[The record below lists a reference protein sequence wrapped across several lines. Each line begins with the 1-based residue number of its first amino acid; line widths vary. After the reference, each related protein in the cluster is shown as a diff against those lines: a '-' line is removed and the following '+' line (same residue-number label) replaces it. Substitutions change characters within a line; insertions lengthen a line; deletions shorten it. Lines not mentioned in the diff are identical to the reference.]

1 MIPRKQI
8 VTLNSAT
15 SKGKAIN
22 TIGGMVLPY
31 VIDQLCSIKD
41 TGSFSPQGAVANVQP
56 SQQYED
62 ELLQMLADMKE
73 HRKEQQVQS
82 DRDQEQANFNYKNA
96 IREQEALRR
105 LSNQLQ
111 AEIAAL

>member
-1 MIPRKQI
+1 
-8 VTLNSAT
+8 
-15 SKGKAIN
+15 
-22 TIGGMVLPY
+22 
-31 VIDQLCSIKD
+31 
-41 TGSFSPQGAVANVQP
+41 
-56 SQQYED
+56 
-62 ELLQMLADMKE
+62 MLADMKE

-111 AEIAAL
+111 AQIAAL